1 MTADYSTLSVHA
13 GFQGGDPVSRARA
26 VPIATS
32 TAYFED
38 PETHAQ
44 LNPTVHVLEERITA
58 LTGGI
63 STVAVSSGVSAISL
77 ALFTITQAGD
87 NFVSASSLYG
97 GTYNQFAIGF
107 ERLDIHVK
115 FAKGADPTSIESLID
130 EKTKAIYVESICNP
144 GLGVPDLAAISN
156 VAKAAGIPLI
166 VDNTFGACS
175 YLIDPIKLGADI
187 VVQSATK
194 WIGGHGVAIGGV
206 VTDAGR
212 LDWSAGGKFPL
223 LESYWAKYGRLA
235 FATRLRLEVAP
246 QFGTD
251 LSAFNA
257 FLLLHGLETIS
268 LRVDRQCS
276 NALALA
282 LWLQKHPN
290 VSWVVYPGLPDHPE
304 HENARKFMHRRKYGS
319 ILTFGVRGGRE
330 AAKNVVNTV
339 KLCSHMTSVG
349 DNKTLVTQP
358 ATTTHHQL
366 SEEAQL
372 RAGVTP
378 DMIRVSVGIE
388 NILDIQADLDRA
400 MSAPIPP
407 P

>member
-26 VPIATS
+26 KRTPSSI
-32 TAYFED
+32 
-38 PETHAQ
+38 
-44 LNPTVHVLEERITA
+44 TVHVLEERITA

-187 VVQSATK
+187 IVQSATK